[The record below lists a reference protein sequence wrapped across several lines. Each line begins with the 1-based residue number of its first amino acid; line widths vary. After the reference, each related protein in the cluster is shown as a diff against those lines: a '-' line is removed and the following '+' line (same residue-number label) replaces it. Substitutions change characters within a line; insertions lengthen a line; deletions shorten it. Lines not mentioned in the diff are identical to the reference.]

1 MLHFRRCIIP
11 ILGTLL
17 YISGCTTNTAS
28 QSINHDYQERTEIQV
43 PEPSDVI
50 LTLNDIDI
58 PYSLY
63 QHYYNAMA
71 MQMDRENK
79 MKWTSAQLQE
89 LKEHTQELL
98 LDDCVYQLLAQSQDI
113 ALSDEEKEAIAEA
126 VNKLNPVSDSLR
138 QLQQFRMESA
148 ALKDKIYITLY
159 TPDFLQS
166 AIHVQSLFI
175 PYANASKEEADSK
188 KQLASLM
195 TALCNSEDKSLEALS
210 ESMSSLSDSVLQ
222 ELYLTRG
229 DMGQGTYD
237 LASGL
242 AENEVSQAFTLDNDG
257 VYLLQRLPI
266 DETYVQEHI
275 NELLENS
282 TEFSTLYQM
291 LVSTVRQTANISYTD
306 YFERIPIPNNSKSE

>member
-1 MLHFRRCIIP
+1 MLHFKRYIIP
-11 ILGTLL
+11 ILGILL
-17 YISGCTTNTAS
+17 YISGCTINTAPQSSNHES
-28 QSINHDYQERTEIQV
+28 QQRTEIQA

-71 MQMDRENK
+71 MQMDRDNK
-79 MKWTSAQLQE
+79 TEWTSAQLQE

-113 ALSDEEKEAIAEA
+113 ALSDKEKGIIAEA

-166 AIHVQSLFI
+166 AVHVQSLFI
-175 PYANASKEEADSK
+175 PYADASKKEADSK
-188 KQLASLM
+188 KQLASLI
-195 TALCNSEDKSLEALS
+195 TALCNSEDKSLKALS
-210 ESMSSLSDSVLQ
+210 ESMYSLSDSVLQ

-229 DMGQGTYD
+229 DMGQGTYE

-242 AENEVSQAFTLDNDG
+242 AENEVSQAFTLDNNG

-266 DETYVQEHI
+266 DEAYIQEHI

-306 YFERIPIPNNSKSE
+306 YFERIPSPNNSNP

>member
-1 MLHFRRCIIP
+1 MLHFRRYIIP

-17 YISGCTTNTAS
+17 YISGCTINTAS
-28 QSINHDYQERTEIQV
+28 QSASHESQQRTEIQA

-79 MKWTSAQLQE
+79 EKWTSTQLRE
-89 LKEHTQELL
+89 LKEHTQEFL

-113 ALSDEEKEAIAEA
+113 TLSDEEKEVISDTVE
-126 VNKLNPVSDSLR
+126 KLNPVSDSLR
-138 QLQQFRMESA
+138 QLQQFRMECA

-195 TALCNSEDKSLEALS
+195 TALCNSENKSLEALS

-291 LVSTVRQTANISYTD
+291 LVSTVRQTAKISYTE
-306 YFERIPIPNNSKSE
+306 YFERIPIPNNSKS